1 MSTTM
6 EEDEQRQTG
15 SEGMGWAAS
24 LEAKE
29 GGYGFLKCHSTVSVS
44 YTHHS
49 FIYTAYRHK

>member
-1 MSTTM
+1 M

-24 LEAKE
+24 LEAKG

>member
-1 MSTTM
+1 M

-15 SEGMGWAAS
+15 SEGMGWAA
-24 LEAKE
+24 EAKE